1 MSTEVLTPE
10 PTRPESD
17 GGLPLVRAGLRGFLD
32 LTRFDVIAVVVLVVV
47 AFGLRFASPIF
58 PDFLSGSG
66 TISALGVGY
75 PTTSGS
81 SAECTPVPVGPAGVV
96 NGVKVNHIDVNVC
109 GYVFDEIYFPVDA
122 AKDLRQPA
130 ESYFDPEPPLAKIL
144 MAPPIAFFGF
154 NSWTWRLSTTLFGS
168 LLVGMMYLVALRL
181 RRDRFFA
188 LVTALFICF
197 DGLAFV
203 ESRTGV
209 IDIIAIFFVALFYYV
224 FLLHWQAR
232 TRAQWR
238 TTLYVMAG
246 VAGLAFA
253 AKLTALAP
261 LVVAGGLIVMR
272 GVTPYLAGFIPWL
285 RRIAGPGRAE
295 TIMWRH
301 AAGPRAILHY
311 ALAGLIALAIFAASF
326 SRYETIQHTDVYFFT
341 GCNPAV
347 SGLPGTPVTLN
358 VPVMKVGSVTVPN
371 PVEAI
376 DNIVQITAAS
386 LRYHAEECHSHPYSS
401 LWLTWPIM
409 EHPVLFYATSQPN
422 NGAVA
427 EITDMGNP
435 AIWWLGILALL
446 FCLWRLTR
454 GPNWWRLLVALIGLG
469 SLVAMIIIYQS
480 AVRYHNPNNFNTS
493 YTASQFTALFH
504 MDPSSQYEI
513 ARTYPGSWFAI
524 AFVGMV
530 VFAAL
535 VALSAAIS
543 RRFVPAFII
552 LGYVASWMMW
562 VPGNE
567 RRVLFFYHALGM
579 LLFTA
584 LALAYALSALRRVR
598 IPWGDRELSL
608 APVAYAVIASV
619 LAAFIFFYPIWTAMP
634 QSSADQQMR
643 VWVDVG

>member
-1 MSTEVLTPE
+1 MSTEAVNPE
-10 PTRPESD
+10 PSKLESD
-17 GGLPLVRAGLRGFLD
+17 GGPPLVRAGLRGFLD
-32 LTRFDVIAVVVLVVV
+32 LGRFDVIAVIVFVLV

-58 PDFLSGSG
+58 PNFLSGSG
-66 TISALGVGY
+66 TITALGVGY

-81 SAECTPVPVGPAGVV
+81 SAECTTVPVGPPGVV
-96 NGVKVNHIDVNVC
+96 AGVKVSHTDINVC
-109 GYVFDEIYFPVDA
+109 GYVFDEVYFPVDA

-154 NSWTWRLSTTLFGS
+154 NSWSWRLSTTLFGS

-188 LVTALFICF
+188 VVTATFICF

-238 TTLYVMAG
+238 ITLYVMAG

-261 LVVAGGLIVMR
+261 LIVAGALIVIR
-272 GVTPYLAGFIPWL
+272 GIAPYLAGFIPWL

-295 TIMWRH
+295 AAMWRH

-311 ALAGLIALAIFAASF
+311 VAAGLIALAIFAASF
-326 SRYETIQHTDVYFFT
+326 SRYETIQHQDVYFFT

-347 SGLPGTPVTLN
+347 SGLPGTAKTLN
-358 VPVMKVGSVTVPN
+358 VPVMHVGSLTVPN

-422 NGAVA
+422 GTV
-427 EITDMGNP
+427 EQITDMGNP
-435 AIWWLGILALL
+435 AIWWLAILALL
-446 FCLWRLTR
+446 FCLWQLTR

-493 YTASQFTALFH
+493 YTAAQFTALFH
-504 MDPSSQYEI
+504 MEPSSQYEI
-513 ARTYPGSWFAI
+513 ARTYPGFWFAV
-524 AFVGMV
+524 AYVGMI

-535 VALSAAIS
+535 VAVSAVIS

-584 LALAYALSALRRVR
+584 LALAYALTAIRRIRV
-598 IPWGDRELSL
+598 PFGKREISL
-608 APVAYAVIASV
+608 APISYAVIGSV
-619 LAAFIFFYPIWTAMP
+619 LAAFIFFYPMWTAMP
-634 QSSADQQMR
+634 QSTADQQMR

>member
-1 MSTEVLTPE
+1 MSSEVVNPE
-10 PTRPESD
+10 PTKIQSD
-17 GGLPLVRAGLRGFLD
+17 GGPPLVRAGLRGFLD
-32 LTRFDVIAVVVLVVV
+32 LGRFDVIAVVVLVLV

-58 PDFLSGSG
+58 PNFLSGSG
-66 TISALGVGY
+66 TVTALGVGY
-75 PTTSGS
+75 PTTGGS
-81 SAECTPVPVGPAGVV
+81 SAECTTVPIGPPGVV
-96 NGVKVNHIDVNVC
+96 SGVKVSHTDVNSC
-109 GYVFDEIYFPVDA
+109 GFVFDEVYFPVDA

-130 ESYFDPEPPLAKIL
+130 ESYFDPEPPLAKLL

-154 NSWTWRLSTTLFGS
+154 NSWTWRLSTTIFGS
-168 LLVGMMYLVALRL
+168 LLVGLMYLVALRL

-188 LVTALFICF
+188 MVTAAFICF

-232 TRAQWR
+232 TRVQWR
-238 TTLYVMAG
+238 ITLYVMAG

-261 LVVAGGLIVMR
+261 LVVAGALIVFR
-272 GVTPYLAGFIPWL
+272 GIAPYLAGFIPWL
-285 RRIAGPGRAE
+285 RRIAGPRRAE
-295 TIMWRH
+295 SIMWRH
-301 AAGPRAILHY
+301 AAGPRALLHY
-311 ALAGLIALAIFAASF
+311 VAGGLIALAIFGASF
-326 SRYETIQHTDVYFFT
+326 SRYETVQHQDVYFFT
-341 GCNPAV
+341 GCDPAV
-347 SGLPGTPVTLN
+347 SGLPGTAKILN

-422 NGAVA
+422 GSV
-427 EITDMGNP
+427 EQITDMGNP

-446 FCLWRLTR
+446 FCVWRLTR

-469 SLVAMIIIYQS
+469 SLVAMIILYQA

-493 YTASQFTALFH
+493 YTAAQFTALFH
-504 MDPSSQYEI
+504 MQPSSQYEI
-513 ARTYPGSWFAI
+513 ARTSPGSLFAV
-524 AFVGMV
+524 AYVGMI

-535 VALSAAIS
+535 VAVSAVIS

-584 LALAYALSALRRVR
+584 LALAYALTAMRHIR
-598 IPWGDRELSL
+598 IPFGRREISL
-608 APVAYAVIASV
+608 APVSYAVIGSV
-619 LAAFIFFYPIWTAMP
+619 LAAFIFFYPMWTAMP

>member
-1 MSTEVLTPE
+1 MSTEVLTSE

-32 LTRFDVIAVVVLVVV
+32 LTRFDVIAVIVLVLV

-58 PDFLSGSG
+58 PNFLSGGG

-81 SAECTPVPVGPAGVV
+81 DAECTPVPVGPAGVV
-96 NGVKVNHIDVNVC
+96 DGVKVNHTDVSIC

-130 ESYFDPEPPLAKIL
+130 ESYFDPEPPLAKLL

-154 NSWTWRLSTTLFGS
+154 NSWTWRLSTTIFGS

-272 GVTPYLAGFIPWL
+272 GIAPYLAGFIPWL

-295 TIMWRH
+295 ATMWRH
-301 AAGPRAILHY
+301 AAGPRAVLHY
-311 ALAGLIALAIFAASF
+311 ALAGVIALALFAASF

-409 EHPVLFYATSQPN
+409 EHPVLFYASSQPN
-422 NGAVA
+422 NGAVS
-427 EITDMGNP
+427 EVTDMGNP

-446 FCLWRLTR
+446 FCVWRLTR

-493 YTASQFTALFH
+493 YTAAQFTALFH

-513 ARTYPGSWFAI
+513 ARTYPGSLFAI

-584 LALAYALSALRRVR
+584 LALAYALSAIRRVK
-598 IPWGDRELSL
+598 IPFGGREVSL

-643 VWVDVG
+643 VWVDSG

>member
-1 MSTEVLTPE
+1 MSTEVLTSE
-10 PTRPESD
+10 PTKIESD
-17 GGLPLVRAGLRGFLD
+17 GGPPLVRAGLRGFLD
-32 LTRFDVIAVVVLVVV
+32 LTRFDVIAVIVLVLV

-58 PDFLSGSG
+58 PDFLSGTG
-66 TISALGVGY
+66 TISADGVGY
-75 PTTSGS
+75 PTTSGQD
-81 SAECTPVPVGPAGVV
+81 AECTPVPVGPPGVFG
-96 NGVKVNHIDVNVC
+96 GVRVSHLDISVC

-130 ESYFDPEPPLAKIL
+130 ESYFDPEPPLAKLL

-246 VAGLAFA
+246 IAGLAFA

-261 LVVAGGLIVMR
+261 LVVAAGLIVIR
-272 GVTPYLAGFIPWL
+272 GIAPYLAAFIPWL

-295 TIMWRH
+295 TIMWRQ
-301 AAGPRAILHY
+301 AAGPRALLHY
-311 ALAGLIALAIFAASF
+311 IAGGLIALAIFGASF
-326 SRYETIQHTDVYFFT
+326 SRYETIQHQDVYFFT
-341 GCNPAV
+341 ACNPAV
-347 SGLPGTPVTLN
+347 SGLPGTPKTLN
-358 VPVMKVGSVTVPN
+358 VPVTRVGSLTVPN

-409 EHPVLFYATSQPN
+409 EHPVLFYASSQS
-422 NGAVA
+422 NGSV
-427 EITDMGNP
+427 EQITDMGNP
-435 AIWWLGILALL
+435 AIWWLGILA
-446 FCLWRLTR
+446 
-454 GPNWWRLLVALIGLG
+454 
-469 SLVAMIIIYQS
+469 
-480 AVRYHNPNNFNTS
+480 
-493 YTASQFTALFH
+493 
-504 MDPSSQYEI
+504 
-513 ARTYPGSWFAI
+513 
-524 AFVGMV
+524 
-530 VFAAL
+530 
-535 VALSAAIS
+535 
-543 RRFVPAFII
+543 
-552 LGYVASWMMW
+552 
-562 VPGNE
+562 
-567 RRVLFFYHALGM
+567 
-579 LLFTA
+579 
-584 LALAYALSALRRVR
+584 
-598 IPWGDRELSL
+598 
-608 APVAYAVIASV
+608 
-619 LAAFIFFYPIWTAMP
+619 
-634 QSSADQQMR
+634 
-643 VWVDVG
+643 

>member
-1 MSTEVLTPE
+1 MSTEVLTSK

-32 LTRFDVIAVVVLVVV
+32 LTRFDVIAVIVLVLV

-58 PDFLSGSG
+58 PNFLSGAG

-81 SAECTPVPVGPAGVV
+81 DAECTPVPVGPAGVV
-96 NGVKVNHIDVNVC
+96 DGVKVNHTDVSIC

-130 ESYFDPEPPLAKIL
+130 ESYFDPEPPLAKLL

-272 GVTPYLAGFIPWL
+272 GIAPYLAGVIPWL
-285 RRIAGPGRAE
+285 HRIAGPGRAE
-295 TIMWRH
+295 ATMWRH

-311 ALAGLIALAIFAASF
+311 ALAGVIALAIFAASF

-409 EHPVLFYATSQPN
+409 EHPVLFYASSQPN
-422 NGAVA
+422 NGAVS
-427 EITDMGNP
+427 EVTDMGNP

-446 FCLWRLTR
+446 FCVWRLTR

-480 AVRYHNPNNFNTS
+480 AVRFHDPHNFNTS
-493 YTASQFTALFH
+493 YTATQFTALFH

-513 ARTYPGSWFAI
+513 ARTYPGSLFAI

-584 LALAYALSALRRVR
+584 LALAYALSAIRRVR
-598 IPWGDRELSL
+598 IPFGGREVSL

-643 VWVDVG
+643 VWVDSG